1 MATQNMTGNMTG
13 SLVALVTP
21 MTATGAVDFDA
32 LNRLIEFHI
41 LEGTDALVAV
51 GTTGESATLDF
62 EEHIAVIKAT
72 VATVAGRIPVIAG
85 TGANNTREAI
95 ALAAAAKAA
104 GADAHLSVTPYYNR
118 PTQAGLIA
126 HFSAIADAVDL
137 PLILYNVPGRTA
149 VDMLPETTLALSAH
163 PRIVGTKEASG
174 SLARVEMLIKSAPSG
189 FAVYTGDDNLACAVI
204 LAGGQGSI
212 SVTANVAP
220 ALMHQMTA
228 AALRGDEVTAR
239 ALDAKLQALHRELF
253 CQPNPI
259 PVKWAVAQMG
269 LIEPTLRLPL
279 LPLTAEFFA
288 PLCEALRDA
297 DIPATICH

>member
-1 MATQNMTGNMTG
+1 MTG

-21 MTATGAVDFDA
+21 MTAAGAVDFHA

-41 LEGTDALVAV
+41 LAGTDALVAV

-62 EEHIAVIKAT
+62 DEHVAVIKAT

-85 TGANNTREAI
+85 TGANNTSEAI
-95 ALAAAAKAA
+95 ELAAAAKAV

-149 VDMLPETTLALSAH
+149 VDMLPETTLTLSAH
-163 PRIVGTKEASG
+163 PRIIGTKEASG
-174 SLARVEMLIKSAPSG
+174 SLPRVQTLINGAPSG

-204 LAGGQGSI
+204 LAGGQGTI

-228 AALRGDEVTAR
+228 AALRGDAVAAR

-259 PVKWAVAQMG
+259 PVKWALAQMG

-279 LPLTAEFFA
+279 LPLTAEFYA

-297 DIPATICH
+297 DITATICH

>member
-1 MATQNMTGNMTG
+1 MTTHNMTG

-21 MTATGAVDFDA
+21 MTTTGAVDFHA

-41 LEGTDALVAV
+41 HEGTDALVAV

-62 EEHIAVIKAT
+62 DEHVAVIKAT

-95 ALAAAAKAA
+95 ELAAAAKAA

-126 HFSAIADAVDL
+126 HFTAIADAVDL

-163 PRIVGTKEASG
+163 PRIIGTKEASG
-174 SLARVEMLIKSAPSG
+174 SLSRVEMLIKAAPAG

-204 LAGGQGSI
+204 LAGGQGTI
-212 SVTANVAP
+212 SVTA
-220 ALMHQMTA
+220 
-228 AALRGDEVTAR
+228 
-239 ALDAKLQALHRELF
+239 
-253 CQPNPI
+253 
-259 PVKWAVAQMG
+259 
-269 LIEPTLRLPL
+269 
-279 LPLTAEFFA
+279 
-288 PLCEALRDA
+288 
-297 DIPATICH
+297 

>member
-1 MATQNMTGNMTG
+1 MTTQNMTG

-21 MTATGAVDFDA
+21 MTATGAVDFHA

-41 LEGTDALVAV
+41 HEGTDALVAV

-62 EEHIAVIKAT
+62 DEHVAVIKAT
-72 VATVAGRIPVIAG
+72 VDTVAGRIPVIAG

-95 ALAAAAKAA
+95 ELAAAAKAA

-126 HFSAIADAVDL
+126 HFTAIADAVDL

-149 VDMLPETTLALSAH
+149 VDMLPETTLALGAH
-163 PRIVGTKEASG
+163 PRIIGTKEASG
-174 SLARVEMLIKSAPSG
+174 SLARMQHLIDNAPQN

-220 ALMHQMTA
+220 ALMHEMTA
-228 AALRGDEVTAR
+228 AALRGDAVAAH

-279 LPLTAEFFA
+279 LPLTTEFFA
-288 PLCEALRDA
+288 PLCHALRDA
-297 DIPATICH
+297 DISATICH

>member
-1 MATQNMTGNMTG
+1 MATQQIMG

-21 MTATGAVDFDA
+21 MTDTGAVDYPA
-32 LNRLIEFHI
+32 LARLVEYHIEQ
-41 LEGTDALVAV
+41 GTDAIISV

-62 EEHIAVIKAT
+62 DEHVAVIDAT
-72 VATVAGRIPVIAG
+72 VRTAANRIPVIAG

-95 ALAAAAKAA
+95 ELAQAAKNA
-104 GADAHLSVTPYYNR
+104 GAAAHLSVTPYYNR

-126 HFSAIADAVDL
+126 HFTAIADAVDL

-149 VDMLPETTLALSAH
+149 VDMTAQTTLALSAH

-174 SLARVEMLIKSAPSG
+174 SLDRIQALIADAPPG
-189 FAVYTGDDNLACAVI
+189 FAIYSGDDGLGCKTI
-204 LAGGQGSI
+204 LSGGQGSI

-228 AALRGDEVTAR
+228 AALRGDEEEALAVDAR
-239 ALDAKLQALHRELF
+239 LASLHRELF

-259 PVKWAVAQMG
+259 PVKWAVAEMG
-269 LIEPTLRLPL
+269 LISPALRLPL
-279 LPLTAEFFA
+279 LPLTPEFIPQVCA
-288 PLCEALRDA
+288 ALNSA
-297 DIPATICH
+297 DINAKACL